1 MVGNLALGSS
11 SDQALLLDLDHLER
25 VAVPPFTIILT
36 CWSIKISKCVLRAGS
51 YLGIQYVQDATV
63 LRCPRAYHD
72 VIGHRLMLETIVMLE
87 MLETLGRSKMTTTW
101 RMRKTWRMKRSLLM
115 LRLVHYYDRL
125 PLQKAGEEK

>member
-1 MVGNLALGSS
+1 M
-11 SDQALLLDLDHLER
+11 R
-25 VAVPPFTIILT
+25 VYTE
-36 CWSIKISKCVLRAGS
+36 KAGS

-72 VIGHRLMLETIVMLE
+72 VIGHRLMLETIVMLG
-87 MLETLGRSKMTTTW
+87 MLEMLGRSKMTTTW

>member
-1 MVGNLALGSS
+1 M
-11 SDQALLLDLDHLER
+11 R
-25 VAVPPFTIILT
+25 VYTEGA
-36 CWSIKISKCVLRAGS
+36 RR

-63 LRCPRAYHD
+63 LRCPRAYHG
-72 VIGHRLMLETIVMLE
+72 VIGHRLMLETIV